1 MKIAFKENIGGPTLR
16 IAFVAALFAALLT
29 LAACG
34 AADEP
39 AATVAPAATGAP
51 TVAAE
56 SEDSSAAAEASA
68 PPARLA
74 ADFELPSA
82 TGENVSLASFAG
94 DKNVVLV
101 FYRGFW

>member
-1 MKIAFKENIGGPTLR
+1 MKISFKENTAGPTIR
-16 IAFVAALFAALLT
+16 VAFVAALFAALLT

-39 AATVAPAATGAP
+39 AATVAPAATEAP
-51 TVAAE
+51 AVAAAG
-56 SEDSSAAAEASA
+56 EDTSDAAEAPA
-68 PPARLA
+68 PPAKLA

-82 TGENVSLASFAG
+82 TGETVSLASFAG